1 MLPVVQK
8 SRDVPHKVTA
18 LHNRNLSR
26 GSFAT
31 SYLGFWPLEDTS
43 QGNLFIADNWLFV
56 GVSPSRFFS
65 PGLEFWQ
72 GESMGDDLLGNNVLS
87 RQSSC

>member
-1 MLPVVQK
+1 MLPVVRK
-8 SRDVPHKVTA
+8 SRDIPHKVTVTP
-18 LHNRNLSR
+18 NRNLRR
-26 GSFAT
+26 GSFTT
-31 SYLGFWPLEDTS
+31 SCLGFWPLEDTT

-65 PGLEFWQ
+65 PGPDFWQ
-72 GESMGDDLLGNNVLS
+72 GESMGDNLLGNNVLS